1 CHRRNVG
8 NYGDTSSRQRE
19 CEATRSWIEQLRRSS
34 PEREPAE
41 ETPLDHQDS
50 GLGRYW
56 QQECFLSRESGMR
69 DRMMHG
75 VRGPR
80 AELDTRLQV
89 EGSRL
94 VPFQLAGN
102 GRSEDPLSNGGHLY
116 ARHPV

>member
-1 CHRRNVG
+1 
-8 NYGDTSSRQRE
+8 
-19 CEATRSWIEQLRRSS
+19 
-34 PEREPAE
+34 
-41 ETPLDHQDS
+41 
-50 GLGRYW
+50 
-56 QQECFLSRESGMR
+56 MR

-102 GRSEDPLSNGGHLY
+102 GRSEDPLSNGGYLY